1 MLKLHLTKLSNSHH
15 RFACLRRDG
24 TGEAVELETRNFLL
38 HDLIHFAVESEA
50 GLKNSFYGL
59 LARGETYAALSA
71 ADITSGAHPGGAE
84 ILLAER
90 IVGAFT
96 PLAEAVATPE
106 QTVAGAQNL
115 LAANGE
121 PLPQWLDVAFAERVA
136 ERLRRLQGQWKATV
150 FGGAMEL
157 IFDAG

>member
-1 MLKLHLTKLSNSHH
+1 MLKLHLTKLSGSHH
-15 RFACLRRDG
+15 RFAYVRRDG
-24 TGEAVELETRNFLL
+24 TGEAIDLETRNFLL

-59 LARGETYAALSA
+59 LARGETYAALST
-71 ADITSGAHPGGAE
+71 ADITSGAHPGGVE
-84 ILLAER
+84 ILLTER

-96 PLAEAVATPE
+96 SLAKGGATAE
-106 QTVAGAQNL
+106 QTIAGARNL

-136 ERLRRLQGQWKATV
+136 ERFRRLQGQWKATI

-157 IFDAG
+157 TFDAG